1 MMILDCN
8 YVSFHNICDK
18 QSNCMTFPFS
28 LIDSIKTQIVT
39 LNQYVS
45 QSWLMVRSDSFTTK
59 VASDDIRPHLMKN
72 EITCDDNLTLWMI
85 QFQWFFYLI
94 WFLIGKVTLVL
105 PCCTRKRE
113 QFECCRCP
121 PRSASF
127 LTFHFSHFIGFL
139 IGDLL
144 PLNHSSSFNIHHHL
158 PVKDL
163 LLKSSLWKC
172 KIKESFYAF
181 HRKCAIKLFWGW
193 HTFSQCVA
201 FPTGVSAFRLEM
213 LRSTPEI
220 LWMHNSSQFAAFNGF
235 FWTSSRQAA
244 VEMFRETGDRWMQS
258 FSPVLRN
265 FFLVFRL
272 QNQHAASV

>member
-1 MMILDCN
+1 MITLQFEWFNSND
-8 YVSFHNICDK
+8 SFIWFDFWLGKLPWFCLAALGKESSLNAVDVRRDPHL
-18 QSNCMTFPFS
+18 FS
-28 LIDSIKTQIVT
+28 L
-39 LNQYVS
+39 
-45 QSWLMVRSDSFTTK
+45 FT
-59 VASDDIRPHLMKN
+59 
-72 EITCDDNLTLWMI
+72 
-85 QFQWFFYLI
+85 
-94 WFLIGKVTLVL
+94 
-105 PCCTRKRE
+105 
-113 QFECCRCP
+113 
-121 PRSASF
+121 
-127 LTFHFSHFIGFL
+127 TFHFSHFIGFL

-144 PLNHSSSFNIHHHL
+144 PLNRFSPFNIHHHL

-163 LLKSSLWKC
+163 LLKSSFWKC